1 MGLPTLSVQLGG
13 LGGSMGST
21 ISVQEP
27 QPVPTQG
34 VQQQGGVSQAAQMQF
49 EQAYEHFKRTGCVP
63 VPQTYVPAA
72 PVQRY
77 PAAQNELVPE
87 GYGLELPRIA
97 QEGLRMP
104 EARMPEAP
112 MPYPVPAPFTDN
124 IVPPSHL
131 FNLQHPQ
138 TPPRTAMFPTIDQ
151 LHPPS
156 SSSLPSTNRLS
167 QSQHGGTGPPSCGG
181 SSPVPMAASARA
193 AQTCATNDWTIVD

>member
-21 ISVQEP
+21 IPVQEP
-27 QPVPTQG
+27 QPVPAQG
-34 VQQQGGVSQAAQMQF
+34 VQPQGGVSQTAQMQF
-49 EQAYEHFKRTGCVP
+49 EQAYEHFKRTGRVP
-63 VPQTYVPAA
+63 LPTDSQTHVPDA
-72 PVQRY
+72 PVQQY
-77 PAAQNELVPE
+77 PAVKKEL
-87 GYGLELPRIA
+87 GLEGSGLEATMFA
-97 QEGLRMP
+97 QANLRP
-104 EARMPEAP
+104 PAVHPAQI
-112 MPYPVPAPFTDN
+112 PYPVPAPFTDS

-131 FNLQHPQ
+131 FNLQNPQ

-193 AQTCATNDWTIVD
+193 APSPAQPTTGP